1 MPKQSL
7 SRCAHHIISCVSNSP
22 PNSRITYRENRTMQQ
37 SFEAR
42 LKEIADR
49 HAEVEHLMSQPET
62 ASDPNAIRRL
72 GREYSQLQHVVALWN
87 DITSAQSD
95 LDGANELLE
104 LEEDP
109 EVLEMAKDEIQELE
123 DKLAVLTDEIRLELL
138 PKDETEHADAVLEI
152 RAGAGGD
159 EAGLFAAELFRMY
172 QRYSEARGWKMKV
185 LSQNET
191 GVGGIKEVTFE
202 LSGERAY
209 QRLHLESGVHRV
221 QRVPATESQGRIH
234 TSTATVAVLPKA
246 EELDVEI
253 NDNDL
258 KIDVFHSGGAG
269 GQNVNKVATAIR
281 ITHEP
286 SGLVVQCQNE
296 RSQLQNKLQAMEI
309 LRSRLWDMEL
319 QKRNAEISAN
329 RKAQVGSGDRSEKIR
344 TYNFPQS
351 RITDHRIGFT
361 SHQMQQVLG
370 GEIDEFVDALLQEEQ
385 ARKLA
390 AVGD

>member
-1 MPKQSL
+1 
-7 SRCAHHIISCVSNSP
+7 
-22 PNSRITYRENRTMQQ
+22 MQQ
-37 SFEAR
+37 SMEAR

-49 HAEVEHLMSQPET
+49 HREVEHMMSQPET

-72 GREYSQLQHVVALWN
+72 GREYSQLQHVVELWN
-87 DITSAQSD
+87 DVTRTRSDMEGAQEMVAD
-95 LDGANELLE
+95 ED
-104 LEEDP
+104 DP
-109 EVLEMAKDEIQELE
+109 EVLEMAKAEVEELQEKLE
-123 DKLAVLTDEIRLELL
+123 SLTAEIRLELL
-138 PKDETEHADAVLEI
+138 PKDETEHADAVVEI
-152 RAGAGGD
+152 RAGTGGD
-159 EAGLFAAELFRMY
+159 EAGLFAAEVFRMY
-172 QRYSEARGWKMKV
+172 QRYAETRKWKLKILSE
-185 LSQNET
+185 NDT

-202 LSGERAY
+202 IAGERAY

-221 QRVPATESQGRIH
+221 QRVPVTESQGRIH
-234 TSTATVAVLPKA
+234 TSTATVVVLPKA

-253 NDNDL
+253 NDKDL

-269 GQNVNKVATAIR
+269 GQSVNKLATAIR
-281 ITHEP
+281 ITHLP

-319 QKRNAEISAN
+319 RKQQEEISAN
-329 RKAQVGSGDRSEKIR
+329 RKAQVGTGDRSEKIR

-351 RITDHRIGFT
+351 RITDHRIGYT

-370 GEIDEFVDALLQEEQ
+370 GELDGFIDALLQEEQ

-390 AVGD
+390 AAGS

>member
-1 MPKQSL
+1 M
-7 SRCAHHIISCVSNSP
+7 H
-22 PNSRITYRENRTMQQ
+22 Q

-87 DITSAQSD
+87 DMTSAQSD

>member
-1 MPKQSL
+1 
-7 SRCAHHIISCVSNSP
+7 
-22 PNSRITYRENRTMQQ
+22 MQQ
-37 SFEAR
+37 SMEDR

-49 HAEVEHLMSQPET
+49 HSEVERLMSLPET

-87 DITSAQSD
+87 DMTRAQSD
-95 LDGANELLE
+95 LEGAEE
-104 LEEDP
+104 MIAEEDDP
-109 EVLEMAKDEIQELE
+109 DVLEMANMEAEELKE
-123 DKLAVLTDEIRLELL
+123 KLETLTADINLELL
-138 PKDETEHADAVLEI
+138 PKDETEHADAVVEI

-159 EAGLFAAELFRMY
+159 EAGLFAAEVFRMY
-172 QRYSEARGWKMKV
+172 QRYAERRKWKIKV
-185 LSQNET
+185 LSENAT

-202 LSGERAY
+202 IEGEGAY

-246 EELDVEI
+246 EEVDVVI
-253 NDNDL
+253 DDNDL

-286 SGLVVQCQNE
+286 TGLVVQCQNE

-309 LRSRLWDMEL
+309 LRSRLWDIEL
-319 QKRNAEISAN
+319 RKRQEEVSAN
-329 RKAQVGSGDRSEKIR
+329 RKAQVGTGDRSEKIR

-351 RITDHRIGFT
+351 RITDHRISYT
-361 SHQMQQVLG
+361 SHQMQNVMA
-370 GEIDEFVDALLQEEQ
+370 GELDEFIDALLQEEQ

>member
-1 MPKQSL
+1 
-7 SRCAHHIISCVSNSP
+7 
-22 PNSRITYRENRTMQQ
+22 MQQ

-87 DITSAQSD
+87 DMTSAQSD

-370 GEIDEFVDALLQEEQ
+370 GEIDEFVDTLLQEEQ